1 MVNLPLMP
9 ARTLLARDRLRPRVH
24 FLPPANWMNDP
35 NGLSQWQGQYH
46 LFYQYNPE
54 GAFHNRIH
62 WGHTI
67 SDDLVHWQDCPVALI
82 PTPGGADQD
91 GCWSGCTIN
100 HEGVPTLFYT
110 GVNPQAVC
118 VATSQDRLLTWQ
130 KRPQPVISA
139 PPAGLEAGTPW
150 DFRDPFVW
158 QEGEMWYMV
167 IGSRQVGV
175 GGKVLLYRSPD
186 LRNWEYRH
194 ALLEGDMHQPA
205 PYWTGTMWECP
216 NFFRLGEKYVLIIS
230 YQDGETGH
238 LLYPGYVVGDFVDER
253 FYPLTHGLL
262 EYGGA
267 MYAPQ
272 VMLDDQGRRLLW
284 GWLMEGR
291 GRDAQISAG
300 WSGVMTLPRV
310 LSLRDDNHLTLEPAP
325 ELAMLRGR
333 VHTFTPFTLT
343 PDTPNPLADIRGDCL
358 EILIT
363 FAPDEASELSL
374 KLCCSPDGTEQTS
387 LIYTSAMHTLT
398 VDRSL
403 SSDDEQV
410 TRALPPWQQGVAQAP
425 SPPDAAG
432 QITWHIFLDGSVLE
446 VYVRGRVPLSTRIY
460 PTQPDSLGLQ
470 LISRAG
476 VVSVSALTIW
486 QLKSIW

>member
-1 MVNLPLMP
+1 MHKTTPLPSRL
-9 ARTLLARDRLRPRVH
+9 LLAHDHLRPRIH

-35 NGLSQWQGQYH
+35 NGLIQWQGQYH

-54 GAFHNRIH
+54 GAFHSRIH
-62 WGHTI
+62 WGHAL
-67 SDDLVHWQDCPVALI
+67 SADLVHWQDYPIALF

-91 GCWSGCTIN
+91 GCWSGSAID
-100 HEGVPTLFYT
+100 HEGVPTFFYT
-110 GVNPQAVC
+110 GVNPQVVC
-118 VATSQDRLLTWQ
+118 VATSQDGLMTWQ
-130 KRPQPVISA
+130 KYPEPVIA
-139 PPAGLEAGTPW
+139 TLPDGLDAGTPW

-158 QEGEMWYMV
+158 REGALWYMV

-175 GGKVLLYRSPD
+175 GGKVLLYRSSD
-186 LRNWEYRH
+186 LRNWEYRN
-194 ALLEGDMHQPA
+194 ALLEGDMHRYT

-216 NFFRLGEKYVLIIS
+216 NFFRLGDKYVLMIS

-238 LLYPGYVVGDFVDER
+238 LLYPGYLVGDFVDER
-253 FYPLTHGLL
+253 FYPSTQGLL

-272 VMLDDQGRRLLW
+272 VMRDEQGRWLLW
-284 GWLMEGR
+284 GWLMEAR
-291 GRDAQISAG
+291 GRDAQISSG

-310 LSLRDDNHLTLEPAP
+310 LSLQADNHLTLEPAP

-333 VHTFTPFTLT
+333 GHTFAPFTLT
-343 PDTPNPLADIRGDCL
+343 PDTANPLADIRGDCL

-363 FAPDEASELSL
+363 FAPGDAREFGLQL
-374 KLCCSPDGTEQTS
+374 GCSPDGVEQTG
-387 LIYTSAMHTLT
+387 LIYTSATQTVT

-403 SSDDEQV
+403 SSRDESV
-410 TRALPPWQQGVAQAP
+410 TRALLPWQQVVAQAP

-446 VYVRGRVPLSTRIY
+446 LFVRGRVPLSCRIY
-460 PTQPDSLGLQ
+460 PTHPDSLGLQ
-470 LISRAG
+470 LYSRDG
-476 VVSVSALTIW
+476 VVTISALTIW
-486 QLKSIW
+486 PLESIW